1 MNILS
6 SLLRSATKR
15 RTYADMLHLDD
26 HLLRDIGVSRSDLH
40 QMMRGSRTASRRDNR
55 EHV

>member
-6 SLLRSATKR
+6 SLFRSAAKR
-15 RTYADMLHLDD
+15 QTYADMLHLDD

>member
-1 MNILS
+1 MNIFS
-6 SLLRSATKR
+6 MMLRTAARR

-40 QMMRGSRTASRRDNR
+40 DMMRGSRTAPRRDNR